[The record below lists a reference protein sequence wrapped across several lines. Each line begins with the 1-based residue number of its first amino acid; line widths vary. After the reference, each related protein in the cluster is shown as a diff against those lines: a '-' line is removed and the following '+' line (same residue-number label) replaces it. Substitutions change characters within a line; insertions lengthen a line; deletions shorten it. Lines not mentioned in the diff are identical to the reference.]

1 MKTLLVTFAVLLFL
15 LTLLSSFG
23 GSIRVHEP
31 YFEETPAV
39 QPPAKEHEATKAE
52 LPPATPAASL
62 QSMAAAVNMAS
73 SGATPTVPKIETYED
88 SYVPE
93 PFEEDTTVA
102 PF

>member
-39 QPPAKEHEATKAE
+39 QPFVEEEAPKPE

-88 SYVPE
+88 HYVPE